1 MARVMKVGSKIKC
14 ITARDFELMKGIAKT
29 GLTSQFDATKVI
41 GISEKRLKN
50 LEKES
55 YIYSKNFLVYGKSMV
70 KVYYLN
76 NKGKAY
82 VKFNSNIDRCYR
94 TNERQI
100 EHDLKLSSLYYSLE
114 REQQKTWINE
124 NDLIENYKINNP
136 NKELKTM
143 IDAIFYSNGIKVAVE
158 VTTKNYTKDQLNE
171 KYKIANKLG
180 CKEVLKIEA

>member
-29 GLTSQFDATKVI
+29 GLTSRFDATKVI
-41 GISEKRLKN
+41 WIGEKRLKN
-50 LEKES
+50 LGKES

-70 KVYYLN
+70 TVYYLN

-100 EHDLKLSSLYYSLE
+100 EHDLKLSSLYYNLE

-124 NDLIENYKINNP
+124 NDLIKDYKINNP
-136 NKELKTM
+136 NKKLNTM
-143 IDAIFYSNGIKVAVE
+143 VDATFFSNGITVAVE
-158 VTTKNYTKDQLNE
+158 VITKNYTKEQLNE
-171 KYKIANKLG
+171 KYKIVNELG